1 MSHYF
6 RSDEGGERSVCLAF
20 GFLSLLVA
28 MLVLVVRED
37 YLEFGLEPGFAS
49 LFDNL
54 EIFAKQHGYAYWSYV
69 SLTKIPKYC
78 ILYKHFIINAH
89 AQIFGKYWLVFAP
102 TSIPVTKL
110 TVKLGLAA
118 FCAYIGA
125 LLAFP
130 GLRVAQTHL
139 DAVQMNADRPLIQ

>member
-37 YLEFGLEPGFAS
+37 HLEFGLDPGFTS

-54 EIFAKQHGYAYWSYV
+54 EVFAKQQGYAEWS
-69 SLTKIPKYC
+69 
-78 ILYKHFIINAH
+78 
-89 AQIFGKYWLVFAP
+89 
-102 TSIPVTKL
+102 
-110 TVKLGLAA
+110 
-118 FCAYIGA
+118 
-125 LLAFP
+125 
-130 GLRVAQTHL
+130 
-139 DAVQMNADRPLIQ
+139 